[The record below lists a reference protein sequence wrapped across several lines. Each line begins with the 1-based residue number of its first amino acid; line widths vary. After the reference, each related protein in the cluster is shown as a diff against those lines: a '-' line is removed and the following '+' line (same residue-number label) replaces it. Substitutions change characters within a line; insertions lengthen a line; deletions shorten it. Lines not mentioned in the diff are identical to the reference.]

1 MSNHTAPH
9 LRTDARSGR
18 MIADMLI
25 AAAVLGIFSA
35 VTYGLRPL
43 FILVVSC
50 LTALACEAVCCLI
63 GRRPLRMVLDGTAAI
78 TGLTVGLLMS
88 PMVDMW
94 VPMVATAFAIVVV
107 KAPFGGTGR
116 NVFNPAA
123 AGVALI
129 TYCFP
134 HQMFTY
140 PAIPNDGS
148 HLPMSW
154 ILDKKEIITETSLAG
169 QIQAGAIPSINRLNI
184 LLGNFTG
191 AIGATAFLILLML
204 MGYLMVRRTISH
216 WVVLPYMATCALI
229 AWLLPLPGM
238 NPMLSF
244 MLQLGSGY
252 VLFAGVFLINDP
264 VTAPRFWLGRLV
276 YGVAAAG
283 LVMLLQR
290 VGRFE
295 AGTCF
300 AILLINAFAPIID
313 RWSWHV
319 WYYLKKKRNSR
330 KEVAA
335 YE

>member
-9 LRTDARSGR
+9 LRTDARTGR
-18 MIADMLI
+18 MVVDMFIATS
-25 AAAVLGIFSA
+25 VLGIFSA

-43 FILVVSC
+43 FIMVISC
-50 LTALACEAVCCLI
+50 LTALGCEAICCLI
-63 GRRPLRMVLDGTAAI
+63 GRRPLRMVLDGTATI
-78 TGLTVGLLMS
+78 TGLMVGLLMS

-94 VPMVATAFAIVVV
+94 VPMVASAFAIMVV

-123 AGVALI
+123 AGVALV

-140 PAIPNDGS
+140 PAIPNGTY
-148 HLPMSW
+148 LPMSM
-154 ILDKKEIITETSLAG
+154 ILDEKEIVTETSLAG
-169 QIQAGAIPSINRLNI
+169 QIQSGAVPSIDRLNI

-204 MGYLMVRRTISH
+204 MVFLMVRRTISH
-216 WVVLPYMATCALI
+216 WVALPYLVTCALI
-229 AWLLPLPGM
+229 AWVLPLPGM

-244 MLQLGSGY
+244 LLQLGSGY

-276 YGVAAAG
+276 YGIASAC

-295 AGTCF
+295 AGSCF
-300 AILLINAFAPIID
+300 AILLMNAFAPIID
-313 RWSWHV
+313 RWSWHI
-319 WYYLKKKRNSR
+319 WYYFKKKRNSR
-330 KEVAA
+330 KEVAS

>member
-1 MSNHTAPH
+1 MSNRTAPF
-9 LRTDARSGR
+9 LRTDAHEGR
-18 MIADMLI
+18 MMLDMLM
-25 AAAVLGIFSA
+25 AAVVLGIFSA
-35 VTYGLRPL
+35 VTFGLRPL
-43 FILVVSC
+43 LILGVSC
-50 LTALACEAVCCLI
+50 LTALVCETVSCLI
-63 GRRPLRMVLDGTAAI
+63 GRRPMRMVFDGTAAI

-94 VPMVATAFAIVVV
+94 VPVVGTAFAILVV

-123 AGVALI
+123 AGVALL

-140 PAIPNDGS
+140 PAIPNGTR
-148 HLPMSW
+148 LPNDW
-154 ILDKKEIITETSLAG
+154 VLDKAEVITEMSLAG
-169 QIQAGAIPSINRLNI
+169 KIHSGGVPSIDRINI

-191 AIGATAFLILLML
+191 AIGATAFLVLLML
-204 MGYLMVRRTISH
+204 MAYLIVRRTISH
-216 WVVLPYMATCALI
+216 WVVLPYLVTCIVI
-229 AWLLPLPGM
+229 AWLFPLSGM
-238 NPMLSF
+238 NPVLSF
-244 MLQLGSGY
+244 LLQLGSGY

-276 YGVAAAG
+276 YGAVAAL

-300 AILLINAFAPIID
+300 AILLLNALAPIID

-319 WYYLKKKRNSR
+319 WYYVKQKRNSR
-330 KEVAA
+330 KEVVAH
-335 YE
+335 E

>member
-1 MSNHTAPH
+1 MSNHIAPY

-25 AAAVLGIFSA
+25 ASVVLGIFSA

-43 FILVVSC
+43 IILAISC
-50 LTALACEAVCCLI
+50 LTALCCEAVCCFI
-63 GRRPLRMVLDGTAAI
+63 GRRPMRMALDGTAAI

-94 VPMVATAFAIVVV
+94 VPMVATAFAIMVV

-123 AGVALI
+123 AGVALV

-134 HQMFTY
+134 HQLFTY
-140 PAIPNDGS
+140 PAIPNGS
-148 HLPMSW
+148 YLPTDM
-154 ILDKKEIITETSLAG
+154 ILDKQEIITEASLAG
-169 QIQAGAIPSINRLNI
+169 QIKAGGIPSIDRINI

-191 AIGATAFLILLML
+191 AIGTTAFLVLLML
-204 MGYLMVRRTISH
+204 MAFLMVRRTASP
-216 WVVLPYMATCALI
+216 WVVLPYLGTCALI
-229 AWLLPLPGM
+229 AWVTPLQGM

-244 MLQLGSGY
+244 LLQLGGGY

-264 VTAPRFWLGRLV
+264 VTAPRFWLGRLI
-276 YGVAAAG
+276 YGIATAC

-295 AGTCF
+295 TGVCF
-300 AILLINAFAPIID
+300 AILIINAVAPIID

-319 WYYLKKKRNSR
+319 WYYLKSKRNSR
-330 KEVAA
+330 KEVAS